1 MSFSKSEDDLGVFK
15 EDSRKFT
22 AKSVARYVLVFML
35 VAVMVASLTT
45 FVVGVFT
52 LEAEYGSRVVSGL
65 LGEGMYQVDSLMML
79 SAGAGAILVS
89 SLGLAGVL
97 CRNKCMLG
105 LHLGIL
111 AFLSI
116 TLLVAGVLGYI
127 FISELEDTAKKSMI
141 EVITYKY
148 GVNTNM
154 NSKHSSITTNW
165 DEVQRS
171 FACCGAYG
179 GENSTT
185 SWYIYQRSSYWYKD
199 KFSNGSLVPQSCCDP
214 TSDMDRCQGLI
225 PSNSPPSQAPPVV
238 NVPVNYTLYT
248 TGCYDKLEEYIKQ
261 NGIIIGTAAIV
272 TAVFMI
278 VEMILGVI
286 VHRSS

>member
-1 MSFSKSEDDLGVFK
+1 MSFSTSEDDLGVFK
-15 EDSRKFT
+15 EKPQKIT
-22 AKSVARYVLVFML
+22 VKSVARYALVFML

-65 LGEGMYQVDSLMML
+65 VGEGMYQVDSLMMI

-89 SLGLAGVL
+89 SLGLCGVL
-97 CRNKCMLG
+97 CKNKCMLG

-116 TLLVAGVLGYI
+116 TLLVAGILGYI

-141 EVITYKY
+141 DVITYKY
-148 GVNTNM
+148 GVNTDRNR
-154 NSKHSSITTNW
+154 KHNSITTSW
-165 DEVQRS
+165 DSVQRS
-171 FACCGAYG
+171 FKCCGAYG
-179 GENSTT
+179 DENSTT
-185 SWYIYQRSSYWYKD
+185 SWYAYRLSSFWFQD
-199 KFSNGSLVPQSCCDP
+199 NFSNGSLVPKSCCEP
-214 TSDMDRCQGLI
+214 NSDMERCQGHVS
-225 PSNSPPSQAPPVV
+225 SNAPPSQIPPVI
-238 NVPVNYTLYT
+238 NSPVNYTLYT
-248 TGCYDKLEEYIKQ
+248 TGCYDQLEEYIQQ

-272 TAVFMI
+272 TAVFML
-278 VEMILGVI
+278 VEMILGII

>member
-1 MSFSKSEDDLGVFK
+1 MSFHTSEDDLGVLREK
-15 EDSRKFT
+15 HHRLT
-22 AKSVARYVLVFML
+22 VKSVARYALVFML

-45 FVVGVFT
+45 FVVGIFT

-89 SLGLAGVL
+89 TLGLCGVL
-97 CRNKCMLG
+97 CKNKCMLG

-141 EVITYKY
+141 EAITYKY
-148 GVNTNM
+148 GVNTEKNK
-154 NSKHSSITTNW
+154 KHSSITSSW
-165 DEVQRS
+165 DNVQRS
-171 FACCGAYG
+171 FECCGPYG
-179 GENSTT
+179 DENSTT
-185 SWYIYQRSSYWYKD
+185 SWYAYRDSSYWYKD
-199 KFSNGSLVPQSCCDP
+199 KFSNGSLVPKSCCEP
-214 TSDMDRCQGLI
+214 SSDMERCQGLI
-225 PSNSPPSQAPPVV
+225 PSNAPPSQQPPVL
-238 NVPVNYTLYT
+238 NKPVNYTLYT

-278 VEMILGVI
+278 VEMILGII
-286 VHRSS
+286 VHRST

>member
-1 MSFSKSEDDLGVFK
+1 MSFSRSEDDLGVFN
-15 EDSRKFT
+15 EDKKRIT
-22 AKSVARYVLVFML
+22 VKSVARYALIFML

-65 LGEGMYQVDSLMML
+65 VGEGMYQVDSLMMI

-89 SLGLAGVL
+89 TLGLLGVL

-141 EVITYKY
+141 DVITYKY
-148 GVNTNM
+148 GVNLNR
-154 NSKHSSITTNW
+154 NNKHDSITRSW
-165 DEVQRS
+165 DSVQRS
-171 FACCGAYG
+171 FSCCGAYG

-185 SWYIYQRSSYWYKD
+185 SWYIYRLSSYWYKD
-199 KFSNGSLVPQSCCDP
+199 NFSNGSLVPQSCCAP
-214 TSDMDRCQGLI
+214 SSDMDRCQGLV
-225 PSNSPPSQAPPVV
+225 PSNAPPNQAPPVTIQ
-238 NVPVNYTLYT
+238 PVNYTLYT
-248 TGCYDKLEEYIKQ
+248 TGCYDKLEGYIKQ

-278 VEMILGVI
+278 VEMVLGII